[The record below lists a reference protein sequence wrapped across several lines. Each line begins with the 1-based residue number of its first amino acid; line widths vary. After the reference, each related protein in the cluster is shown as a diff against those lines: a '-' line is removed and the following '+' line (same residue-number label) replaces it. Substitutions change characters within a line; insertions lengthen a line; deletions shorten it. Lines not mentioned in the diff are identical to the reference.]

1 MKGIKAAT
9 MLETKNNISCIYS
22 NLDSVRV
29 RAVARGR
36 LERGCLQEA
45 GVARRRRRPSYFT
58 CAATAGRDAPHI
70 TPTRNASIIS
80 QTLKDFGKLCVLIL
94 TYLRTE
100 LCDGMTGRIRVLN

>member
-22 NLDSVRV
+22 NLDSVRTS
-29 RAVARGR
+29 RGRGR

-80 QTLKDFGKLCVLIL
+80 
-94 TYLRTE
+94 
-100 LCDGMTGRIRVLN
+100 